1 MNEVKVADRQR
12 LAYKKLIEEVI
23 PQLLKDAS
31 YVRNGRY
38 SVEFSMYPVDSIN
51 NIEDNGDVYTTIKTF
66 CKISDKETG
75 EQQSLV
81 IDLLNIPV
89 YLELGFMLGGNY
101 KQVLDLYDKPAG
113 WSFSKRVEYAHG
125 NPYNIVSAKLQSS
138 NYKVF
143 EFKSEKD
150 SAYFI
155 FKRGNATQEDN
166 VIKVPI
172 SVFFSCINWIQ

>member
-89 YLELGFMLGGNY
+89 FGVRFH
-101 KQVLDLYDKPAG
+101 A
-113 WSFSKRVEYAHG
+113 WR
-125 NPYNIVSAKLQSS
+125 KLQAG
-138 NYKVF
+138 F
-143 EFKSEKD
+143 G
-150 SAYFI
+150 FI
-155 FKRGNATQEDN
+155 R
-166 VIKVPI
+166 
-172 SVFFSCINWIQ
+172 

>member
-125 NPYNIVSAKLQSS
+125 NPSVSYTHLTLPTILR
-138 NYKVF
+138 V
-143 EFKSEKD
+143 
-150 SAYFI
+150 
-155 FKRGNATQEDN
+155 
-166 VIKVPI
+166 
-172 SVFFSCINWIQ
+172 